1 LVFVMLVVR
10 ANALDYLKQMQDES
24 VDCVVT
30 SPPYYG
36 LRSYEGADTV
46 WGGDPKCEHNFSNSN
61 AYFDNLRYRAGSKT
75 SVGNNKKKEI
85 FTGPEVNY
93 AFCERCGAW
102 YGQLGLEP
110 TVDMFIDHLLLI
122 TKEIKRVLKK
132 TGTFFLNINDTYS
145 GSHCGRGDNT
155 LFQNTRR
162 KYMADQIYNKPSPQ
176 AHSRIPEKSLMLV
189 PERLTIRMVDEQG
202 WILRNKIIWSKPNA
216 LPSSA
221 KDRFT
226 NKWEYVFFFVKSK
239 NYYFDLDAVRKPYSD
254 PARLLRAFSGCKY
267 NRAEAQKAFLGNVPG
282 ILRRSQPN
290 QSRLT
295 GRENTTRVDG
305 FGYIPLDRFLPK
317 QAALDALAGNLPRGI
332 NKPRP
337 SINHDLAVNRKGSY
351 DDPLHTKPYN
361 PKGANPG
368 DVIDTPA
375 VNSSY
380 SNADGSDFMNIAT
393 RPHKFAHFAVYPESL
408 IEPLIKAG
416 CPEGGTVLDP
426 FAGSGTTGVVAKKLN
441 RDAILIEI
449 SEKYVEIIKRRL
461 ASILP

>member
-1 LVFVMLVVR
+1 MLVVR
-10 ANALDYLKQMQDES
+10 ANALDYLKQMEDES

-36 LRSYEGADTV
+36 LRLYEGADTV
-46 WGGDPKCEHNFSNSN
+46 WGGDPKCEHDFELNEYLPEATRFRSNENGIGSHINTKIYSN
-61 AYFDNLRYRAGSKT
+61 QTTKSGFC
-75 SVGNNKKKEI
+75 KK
-85 FTGPEVNY
+85 
-93 AFCERCGAW
+93 CGAW

-162 KYMADQIYNKPSPQ
+162 KYIADQIYNKPSPQ
-176 AHSRIPEKSLMLV
+176 AHSRIPDKSLMLV

-202 WILRNKIIWSKPNA
+202 WILRNKIIWFKPNG

-226 NKWEYVFFFVKSK
+226 NKWEYVFFFVKSRK
-239 NYYFDLDAVRKPYSD
+239 YYFDLDAVRKPYTD
-254 PARLLRAFSGCKY
+254 PARLLRAFSGRKY
-267 NRAEAQKAFLGNVPG
+267 NQAEAQKAFLGNVPG
-282 ILRRSQPN
+282 ILRRSQLN
-290 QSRLT
+290 QRRLIGGGT
-295 GRENTTRVDG
+295 TTRVDG
-305 FGYIPLDRFLPK
+305 FGYIPLDLFLPK
-317 QAALDALAGNLPRGI
+317 QSASDAFMGNLPRGI
-332 NKPRP
+332 NEPRP
-337 SINHDLAVNRKGSY
+337 SIKHDLAVNRKGSY
-351 DDPLHTKPYN
+351 DDLLHTKPYN
-361 PKGANPG
+361 PKGVNPG

-375 VNSSY
+375 VKSSY
-380 SNADGSDFMNIAT
+380 SNVDGSDFMDIAT

-416 CPEGGTVLDP
+416 CPEGGIVLDP

-449 SEKYVEIIKRRL
+449 SEKYVEIIKQRL

>member
-1 LVFVMLVVR
+1 MEKLENACKIVH
-10 ANALDYLKQMQDES
+10 ANALDYLKQMEDES

-36 LRSYEGADTV
+36 LRFYEGADTV
-46 WGGDPKCEHNFSNSN
+46 WGGENNCEHEFKVNTHYTSGQSDK
-61 AYFDNLRYRAGSKT
+61 ATTTSPIEGLEKKWVEGSCLK
-75 SVGNNKKKEI
+75 
-85 FTGPEVNY
+85 
-93 AFCERCGAW
+93 CGAW
-102 YGQLGLEP
+102 KGQLGLEP

-145 GSHCGRGDNT
+145 SSHCGRGDNT

-162 KYMADQIYNKPSPQ
+162 KYIADQIYNKPSPQ
-176 AHSRIPEKSLMLV
+176 ARSRIPDKSLMLV
-189 PERLTIRMVDEQG
+189 PERLAIRMVDEQG

-239 NYYFDLDAVRKPYSD
+239 KYYFDLDAVRVPPKTNYKPFNYRVREAIMGRLKQKFGSMYSASEKEKTQYDRHGVRVYNSKYTLDMYLSPQD
-254 PARLLRAFSGCKY
+254 PIYLK
-267 NRAEAQKAFLGNVPG
+267 QKLVRVASREVAKELF
-282 ILRRSQPN
+282 PN
-290 QSRLT
+290 DQ
-295 GRENTTRVDG
+295 E
-305 FGYIPLDRFLPK
+305 K
-317 QAALDALAGNLPRGI
+317 QQEIVKFVHNYY
-332 NKPRP
+332 
-337 SINHDLAVNRKGSY
+337 S
-351 DDPLHTKPYN
+351 N

-375 VNSSY
+375 VKSSY
-380 SNADGSDFMNIAT
+380 SNADGSDFMSIAT

>member
-1 LVFVMLVVR
+1 MEKLENACKIVH
-10 ANALDYLKQMQDES
+10 ANALDYLKQMDDES

-93 AFCERCGAW
+93 AFCEKCGAW

-145 GSHCGRGDNT
+145 GSRCGRGDNT

-226 NKWEYVFFFVKSK
+226 NKWEYVFFFVKSRK
-239 NYYFDLDAVRKPYSD
+239 YYFDLDAVRVPLKTNYKSFNYHVREAIMGRLNQKFGSMYSASEEEKTQYDRHGVRVYNSKYSLDMYLSPQD
-254 PARLLRAFSGCKY
+254 PIYLK
-267 NRAEAQKAFLGNVPG
+267 QKLVRVASREVAKELF
-282 ILRRSQPN
+282 PN
-290 QSRLT
+290 DQ
-295 GRENTTRVDG
+295 E
-305 FGYIPLDRFLPK
+305 K
-317 QAALDALAGNLPRGI
+317 QQEIVNFV
-332 NKPRP
+332 
-337 SINHDLAVNRKGSY
+337 HDHYS
-351 DDPLHTKPYN
+351 N

-368 DVIDTPA
+368 DVCQ
-375 VNSSY
+375 VNTK
-380 SNADGSDFMNIAT
+380 A
-393 RPHKFAHFAVYPESL
+393 HKFAHFAVFPEAL
-408 IEPLIKAG
+408 VEPLIKAG
-416 CPEGGTVLDP
+416 CPENGVVLDP

-441 RDAILIEI
+441 RNAILIEI
-449 SEKYVEIIKRRL
+449 SEKYVEIIKQRL
-461 ASILP
+461 ASIL

>member
-1 LVFVMLVVR
+1 MVRQLYLLVFAMLVVR

-36 LRSYEGADTV
+36 LRFYEGADTV
-46 WGGDPKCEHNFSNSN
+46 WGGENNCEHEFKVNTHYTSGQSDK
-61 AYFDNLRYRAGSKT
+61 ATTTSPIEGLEKKWVEGSCLK
-75 SVGNNKKKEI
+75 
-85 FTGPEVNY
+85 
-93 AFCERCGAW
+93 CGAW
-102 YGQLGLEP
+102 KGQLGLEP

-162 KYMADQIYNKPSPQ
+162 KYIADQIYNKPSPQ

-189 PERLTIRMVDEQG
+189 PERLAIRMVDEQG
-202 WILRNKIIWSKPNA
+202 WILRNKIIWFKPNG

-226 NKWEYVFFFVKSK
+226 NKWEYIFFFVKSK
-239 NYYFDLDAVRKPYSD
+239 KYYFDLDAVRVPLKKTNYKPFNYRVREAIMGRLNQKFGSMYSASEEEKARYDRHGVRVYNSKYTLDMYLSPQD
-254 PARLLRAFSGCKY
+254 PIYLK
-267 NRAEAQKAFLGNVPG
+267 QKLVRVASREVAKELF
-282 ILRRSQPN
+282 PN
-290 QSRLT
+290 DQ
-295 GRENTTRVDG
+295 E
-305 FGYIPLDRFLPK
+305 K
-317 QAALDALAGNLPRGI
+317 QQEIVNFV
-332 NKPRP
+332 
-337 SINHDLAVNRKGSY
+337 HDHYS
-351 DDPLHTKPYN
+351 N

-368 DVIDTPA
+368 DVHQ
-375 VNSSY
+375 VNTK
-380 SNADGSDFMNIAT
+380 A
-393 RPHKFAHFAVYPESL
+393 HKFAHFAVFPEAL
-408 IEPLIKAG
+408 VEPLIKAG
-416 CPEGGTVLDP
+416 CPENGVVLDP

-449 SEKYVEIIKRRL
+449 SEKYVEIIKQRL